1 VCGVVRRTD
10 AEYSAIASF
19 VVGTNGRQ
27 EEEEDDGRPSPTAT
41 KMAIKSSEKKWH
53 SSSSTC

>member
-1 VCGVVRRTD
+1 
-10 AEYSAIASF
+10 
-19 VVGTNGRQ
+19 VVGTNGRLE
-27 EEEEDDGRPSPTAT
+27 EEEEDDGRQSPTAT